1 MNLGLIINPTAGGG
15 SALAAGEQAQKV
27 FEQAG
32 FGVLDL
38 SGSSLIEAKANARAA
53 ILKNQIDCLVV
64 VGGDGIMHL
73 GVNLCAGTNLPLGL
87 IASGTG
93 NDAARTYLDGRGG
106 DATMRITGSGADAMA
121 AAPNDGTYRGARGLD
136 PARCRTRA
144 GRLRVRPRAA
154 GPEGL
159 RGALAG

>member
-32 FGVLDL
+32 LEVLDL
-38 SGSSLIEAKANARAA
+38 SGSSLIEAKANAQAA

-93 NDAARTYLDGRGG
+93 NDAARTLGLPVG
-106 DATMRITGSGADAMA
+106 DAVA
-121 AAPNDGTYRGARGLD
+121 AANLIVAKL
-136 PARCRTRA
+136 AN
-144 GRLRVRPRAA
+144 PRNIQ
-154 GPEGL
+154 PDS
-159 RGALAG
+159 RS